1 MAPKARLYKYV
12 TPPAIKGGATIQ
24 IGGKTVAGP
33 SVGFTQL
40 IKATNSL
47 GATVNSIAIIVEDLN
62 KTFASNMKLQMKQ
75 TEDMFK
81 LREKQSDKIQSD
93 KKKQEGKQRK
103 AEGLKQDEKAEA
115 TQEKKKSIVGSV
127 AGTVGKAAAF
137 GLGFLKG
144 IFDLFGSIFKAV
156 VMYNVLDWISKP
168 ENLKKV
174 ESMIKSIKSI
184 AQFIFK
190 FVETFVNLGLGGL
203 ADFLEN
209 PLSLKG
215 LFGILKFVVALGL
228 LFNPLGMA
236 KLGIQLVV
244 RMFRGG
250 KLIKLLT
257 GLFRGIGG
265 MIKGLMAFVKARGL
279 GGLLLG
285 GALLF
290 GVGAAAEMI
299 PGAIGT
305 ETDKLVDESEKTEEE
320 KIKTL
325 EDQLKSL
332 SFWDKL
338 WGKDAEIKEQIER
351 VKTGE
356 DPRYGMTGK
365 EDKAEEKSVPEGYFR
380 ASNGEILEE
389 PNLFAKGG
397 PVPITPFVPKFGG
410 AEGFAK
416 GGWINGPQSGYPV
429 SLDGG
434 RSTSFIG
441 HGTEWVGYPKGYANG
456 GAFVVPFDTPA
467 TRGNKGLTSMRMRQA
482 MSGGY
487 NLPGFSM
494 GGPMPT
500 MNILPEFAG
509 GGAFNPVLDLIAK
522 YEAGAGGWE
531 SMYPST
537 RLKGATKM
545 TISDVARKASGAVGM
560 YQNLPQYLVARA
572 KAVGLNPSKD
582 LYNETNQRKI
592 AEYLIGRGQAGVTA
606 DMMKNKPAEAMLRLS
621 KVWAA
626 IPVPY
631 DTQGNRKRVKKG
643 ESYYAGVGSNKA
655 HITPEMM
662 YKAMGQV
669 TGQPIDPKVMASA
682 NSDDLTAPSPD
693 TGSGGPS
700 SNATTEQKDPFAA
713 AQENLL
719 NVLNKWLPHTKEV
732 PGPSSENTSGD
743 KLNQAELT
751 EQEENGKDGTGKVNI
766 STAKIPNQGGNVDP
780 SGTKTPDPVLL
791 PNTYVIPANEFV
803 KPRFGLMADVSTEP
817 VSLY

>member
-12 TPPAIKGGATIQ
+12 TPPAIKGGATIK

-33 SVGFTQL
+33 SAGFTQL
-40 IKATNSL
+40 IKATNSI

-62 KTFASNMKLQMKQ
+62 KTFASNMKMQMKQ
-75 TEDMFK
+75 TEEMFK
-81 LREKQSDKIQSD
+81 LREKQFDKIQSD
-93 KKKQEGKQRK
+93 KKKQEEKQKK

-115 TQEKKKSIVGSV
+115 TQEKKKSIIGSV

-144 IFDLFGSIFKAV
+144 IFDLFGSVFKAV
-156 VMYNVLDWISKP
+156 IMYNLLDWISKP

-174 ESMIKSIKSI
+174 ESMIKTIKSI

-190 FVETFVNLGLGGL
+190 FVETFVNMGLGGL

-236 KLGIQLVV
+236 KLGIQLAVKL
-244 RMFRGG
+244 FRGG

-257 GLFRGIGG
+257 GLFKGIGG
-265 MIKGLMAFVKARGL
+265 MIRGLMSFVKARGL

-305 ETDKLVDESEKTEEE
+305 ETDKLIDEDERSEEE

-325 EDQLKSL
+325 EEQLKSL

-351 VKTGE
+351 IKTGE
-356 DPRYGMTGK
+356 DPSYGLTGMNPS
-365 EDKAEEKSVPEGYFR
+365 DNEKPVPEGYFR
-380 ASNGEILEE
+380 ASNGEILKE
-389 PNLFAKGG
+389 PNLFASGG
-397 PVPITPFVPKFGG
+397 EVAITPFVPKFGG
-410 AEGFAK
+410 KDGFAK
-416 GGWINGPQSGYPV
+416 GGWITGPQSGYPV

-434 RSTSFIG
+434 KSTAFIG
-441 HGTEWVGYPKGYANG
+441 HGTEWVGYPKAASG

-467 TRGNKGLTSMRMRQA
+467 TRANKGLTGMRMRQA

-487 NLPGFSM
+487 ALPGFAT
-494 GGPMPT
+494 GGQVPVMPA
-500 MNILPEFAG
+500 LPEFSSG
-509 GGAFNPVLDLIAK
+509 GVFNPVLDLIAK
-522 YEAGAGGWE
+522 YEAGPGGWE

-545 TISDVARKASGAVGM
+545 TISEVAKRATGAVGM
-560 YQNLPQYLVARA
+560 YQNLPRYLVARA
-572 KAVGLNPSKD
+572 KAVGLNPNKD
-582 LYNETNQRKI
+582 LYNEANQRKI

-606 DMMKNKPAEAMLRLS
+606 DMMRNKPDEAMLRLS
-621 KVWAA
+621 RVWAA

-631 DTQGNRKRVKKG
+631 DTQGHRKRVKKG

-669 TGQPIDPKVMASA
+669 TGKPIDP
-682 NSDDLTAPSPD
+682 NITGGPSTDSNDVTPD
-693 TGSGGPS
+693 TGTGSGGPS
-700 SNATTEQKDPFAA
+700 ENATTEQKDPFQA

-719 NVLNKWLPHTKEV
+719 NILNKWLPHTQDV
-732 PGPSSENTSGD
+732 PGPGSSNTSGD
-743 KLNQAELT
+743 MLNKAELD
-751 EQEENGKDGTGKVNI
+751 EQEEKENGKTNVSV
-766 STAKIPNQGGNVDP
+766 STAKLPDAGATADPN
-780 SGTKTPDPVLL
+780 GTKAPDPVML
-791 PNTYVIPANEFV
+791 PNTYVIPANDFV